1 MKRIAVLFTAFMA
14 MMAWGTA
21 MAGNAY
27 DYSFKTIEGEPL
39 PLSSFKGKAVLV
51 VNTASFCGYT
61 PQYTGLQSLWD
72 DYKDKGLVVLA
83 VPAND
88 FGKQE
93 PGTATEIKDF
103 CESKYDVTFPLAS
116 KEVVK
121 GDDAHPFYKWA
132 AETMGEDKAPKW
144 NFHKYLV
151 DANGGLIASFP
162 SKVDPKSPELIAAV
176 DKALPKKN

>member
-1 MKRIAVLFTAFMA
+1 MKKIIAICAALFVAF
-14 MMAWGTA
+14 GGSA

-27 DYSFKTIEGEPL
+27 DYTFQTIDGAPL
-39 PLSSFKGKAVLV
+39 PMSQFKGKAVLV

-72 DYKDKGLVVLA
+72 EYKAKGLVVLG

-93 PGTATEIKDF
+93 PGTAAEIKDF

-132 AETMGEDKAPKW
+132 AATHGEPKW
-144 NFHKYLV
+144 NFHKYLI
-151 DANGGLIASFP
+151 DANGNLVAAFP
-162 SKVDPKSPELIAAV
+162 SKVDPKAPELVAAV
-176 DKALPKKN
+176 DKALQK

>member
-1 MKRIAVLFTAFMA
+1 MKRIAALFAGLVALTF
-14 MMAWGTA
+14 GGIA

-27 DYSFKTIEGEPL
+27 DYSFQTIEGKPL
-39 PLSSFKGKAVLV
+39 PLSSYKGKAVLV

-72 DYKDKGLVVLA
+72 EYKDKGLVVLA

-88 FGKQE
+88 FGSQE
-93 PGTATEIKDF
+93 PGTAAEIKDF

-121 GDDAHPFYKWA
+121 GNDAHPFYKWA
-132 AETMGEDKAPKW
+132 AQTLGEDKAPKW
-144 NFHKYLV
+144 NFHKYLI
-151 DANGGLIASFP
+151 DPNGGLIAAFP
-162 SKVDPKSPELIAAV
+162 SKVEPKSPELMAAV